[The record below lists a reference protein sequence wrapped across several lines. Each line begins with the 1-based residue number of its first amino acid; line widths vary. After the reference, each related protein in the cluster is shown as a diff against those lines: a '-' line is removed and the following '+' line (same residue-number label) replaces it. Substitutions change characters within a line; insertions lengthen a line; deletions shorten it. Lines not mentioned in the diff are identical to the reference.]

1 MIINSLLVRI
11 FKLIGIK
18 LLLLLLA

>member
-18 LLLLLLA
+18 LLLLLA